1 MSVEIVKVGNLS
13 VKVIEAGDTDAIQ
26 KELTPSDIEM
36 DRRGTAAVNA
46 AIERAKI
53 CKKPIARYDAE
64 TKRAYLEYA
73 DGRRE
78 YAN

>member
-1 MSVEIVKVGNLS
+1 MSVETVKVGNLS
-13 VKVIEAGDTDAIQ
+13 VKVFEAGDTEAIQ
-26 KELTPSDIEM
+26 NELTPNDIEM
-36 DRRGTAAVNA
+36 DKRANAAVKA

-53 CKKPIARYDAE
+53 CKKPIARYDAA

-73 DGRRE
+73 DGSRE